1 MPHLFI
7 FGDSLTHGA
16 WDVDCGGWVQ
26 RLKQVIDQY
35 QTSNFEF
42 WCPVYNLGV
51 SGDTSLGLLN
61 RFENELNSRIQD
73 TAEEPIIIFAIG
85 TNDASLVKNKE
96 KVTLIDYE
104 KNLTELIKLSKK
116 YTTKIVIVGLF
127 PVDENLVNPV
137 NWDNAASYL
146 NTSLEAYNSSALKIS
161 RAYNLVFINL
171 WEEVSKLDYSKLLY
185 DGLHPNSQ
193 GHELIYNKVKK
204 HLLTEQFLRIDL

>member
-1 MPHLFI
+1 
-7 FGDSLTHGA
+7 
-16 WDVDCGGWVQ
+16 
-26 RLKQVIDQY
+26 
-35 QTSNFEF
+35 
-42 WCPVYNLGV
+42 
-51 SGDTSLGLLN
+51 LGLLN